1 MDVREDCRLDR
12 GSGLISDRR
21 IARSRNEKSG
31 GRFGGMI
38 GCFASLVRRGSVT
51 WLLPLAGKRRNR
63 GQRIP

>member
-38 GCFASLVRRGSVT
+38 AVSRPWSEGLRNLAAA
-51 WLLPLAGKRRNR
+51 LAGKRRKSR
-63 GQRIP
+63 QRIP